1 MKTNKIKDERIIQLN
16 NKIQSEAFI
25 LVIAILAL
33 SIFIK
38 AYMLDMGV
46 REYLTEM
53 IVMIVSIVYLSI
65 RGAMV
70 GYSSMDNLYFGKKFK
85 VISTLLLAVLITIF
99 NGIRNYTMY
108 GEKYTGILDVHFLA
122 VIGITFISSLI
133 FVTLILGAVYS
144 IEKIGQK
151 RLEKQF
157 NNDDVRARRNR
168 PLRVQ

>member
-38 AYMLDMGV
+38 AYMLDIGV
-46 REYLTEM
+46 QEYLTEM

-65 RGAMV
+65 RSAMV

-157 NNDDVRARRNR
+157 DNDEE
-168 PLRVQ
+168 

>member
-1 MKTNKIKDERIIQLN
+1 MKTNKIKDERIVQLN
-16 NKIQSEAFI
+16 NKIQSEAFTLI
-25 LVIAILAL
+25 IAILAL

-70 GYSSMDNLYFGKKFK
+70 GYSSMDNLYFGKNFK
-85 VISTLLLAVLITIF
+85 VISALLLAVLITVF

-122 VIGITFISSLI
+122 VIGVTFISSLI

-157 NNDDVRARRNR
+157 NNDEE
-168 PLRVQ
+168 

>member
-1 MKTNKIKDERIIQLN
+1 MKTNKIKDEHIIQLN
-16 NKIQSEAFI
+16 NKIQNETFI
-25 LVIAILAL
+25 LIIAILAL

-46 REYLTEM
+46 QEFLTEM

-70 GYSSMDNLYFGKKFK
+70 GYSSLDNLYFGKKFK
-85 VISTLLLAVLITIF
+85 VISILLLAILITIF
-99 NGIRNYTMY
+99 NGIRNYIMY
-108 GEKYTGILDVHFLA
+108 GENYTGILDVHFLA
-122 VIGITFISSLI
+122 VMGITFISSLI

-157 NNDDVRARRNR
+157 DNDEE
-168 PLRVQ
+168 

>member
-1 MKTNKIKDERIIQLN
+1 MKTNKIKDERIVQLN

-25 LVIAILAL
+25 LIIAILAL

-38 AYMLDMGV
+38 VYMLDMGV

-85 VISTLLLAVLITIF
+85 VISALLLAVLITVF

-108 GEKYTGILDVHFLA
+108 GKKYTGILDVHFLA
-122 VIGITFISSLI
+122 VIGVTFISSLI

-157 NNDDVRARRNR
+157 DNDEE
-168 PLRVQ
+168 

>member
-1 MKTNKIKDERIIQLN
+1 MKTNKTKDERIVQLN

-25 LVIAILAL
+25 LIIAILAL

-70 GYSSMDNLYFGKKFK
+70 GYSSMDNLYFGKNFK
-85 VISTLLLAVLITIF
+85 VISALLLAVLITVF

-122 VIGITFISSLI
+122 VIGVTFISSLI

-157 NNDDVRARRNR
+157 NNDEE
-168 PLRVQ
+168 

>member
-1 MKTNKIKDERIIQLN
+1 MKINKMKDERIIQLN

-157 NNDDVRARRNR
+157 NNDEE
-168 PLRVQ
+168 

>member
-38 AYMLDMGV
+38 EYMLDMGV

-157 NNDDVRARRNR
+157 DNDEE
-168 PLRVQ
+168 

>member
-1 MKTNKIKDERIIQLN
+1 MKTNKIKDERIVQLN

-25 LVIAILAL
+25 LIIAILAL

-70 GYSSMDNLYFGKKFK
+70 GYSSMDNLCFGKKFK
-85 VISTLLLAVLITIF
+85 VISALLLAVLITVF

-122 VIGITFISSLI
+122 VIGVTFISSLI

-157 NNDDVRARRNR
+157 NNDEE
-168 PLRVQ
+168 

>member
-1 MKTNKIKDERIIQLN
+1 MKTNKIKDERIVQLN

-25 LVIAILAL
+25 LIIAILAL

-70 GYSSMDNLYFGKKFK
+70 GYSSMDNLYSGKKFK
-85 VISTLLLAVLITIF
+85 VISALLLAVLITVF

-122 VIGITFISSLI
+122 VIGVTFISSLI

-157 NNDDVRARRNR
+157 NNDEE
-168 PLRVQ
+168 

>member
-46 REYLTEM
+46 QEYLTEM

-151 RLEKQF
+151 RFEKQF
-157 NNDDVRARRNR
+157 DNDEE
-168 PLRVQ
+168 

>member
-122 VIGITFISSLI
+122 IIGITFISSLI

-157 NNDDVRARRNR
+157 DNDEE
-168 PLRVQ
+168 

>member
-53 IVMIVSIVYLSI
+53 IVMIVSTVYLSI

-157 NNDDVRARRNR
+157 DNDEE
-168 PLRVQ
+168 

>member
-16 NKIQSEAFI
+16 NKIQNEAFI

-46 REYLTEM
+46 QEYLTEM

-157 NNDDVRARRNR
+157 DNDEE
-168 PLRVQ
+168 

>member
-85 VISTLLLAVLITIF
+85 VISTLLFAVLITIF

-157 NNDDVRARRNR
+157 DNDEE
-168 PLRVQ
+168 

>member
-46 REYLTEM
+46 RKYLTEM

-157 NNDDVRARRNR
+157 DNDEE
-168 PLRVQ
+168 

>member
-1 MKTNKIKDERIIQLN
+1 MKTNKIKDERIVQLN

-25 LVIAILAL
+25 LIIAILAL

-122 VIGITFISSLI
+122 VIGVTFISSLI

-157 NNDDVRARRNR
+157 NDDEE
-168 PLRVQ
+168 

>member
-122 VIGITFISSLI
+122 VIGVTFISSLI

-157 NNDDVRARRNR
+157 DNDEE
-168 PLRVQ
+168 

>member
-70 GYSSMDNLYFGKKFK
+70 GYSSMDNLYFTLKFK

-133 FVTLILGAVYS
+133 FVTLILEAVYS

-157 NNDDVRARRNR
+157 DNDKE
-168 PLRVQ
+168 

>member
-157 NNDDVRARRNR
+157 DNDEE
-168 PLRVQ
+168 

>member
-108 GEKYTGILDVHFLA
+108 GEKYTGILDIHFLA

-157 NNDDVRARRNR
+157 DNDEE
-168 PLRVQ
+168 

>member
-46 REYLTEM
+46 QEYLTEM

-133 FVTLILGAVYS
+133 FVTLILGTVYS

-157 NNDDVRARRNR
+157 DNDEE
-168 PLRVQ
+168 

>member
-157 NNDDVRARRNR
+157 NNNEE
-168 PLRVQ
+168 

>member
-1 MKTNKIKDERIIQLN
+1 MKTNKIKDERIVQLN

-25 LVIAILAL
+25 LIIAILAL

-38 AYMLDMGV
+38 SDMLDMGV

-70 GYSSMDNLYFGKKFK
+70 GYSSMDNLYFGKNFK
-85 VISTLLLAVLITIF
+85 VISALLLAVLITVF

-122 VIGITFISSLI
+122 VIGVTFISSLI

-157 NNDDVRARRNR
+157 NNDEE
-168 PLRVQ
+168 

>member
-157 NNDDVRARRNR
+157 DNAEE
-168 PLRVQ
+168 

>member
-1 MKTNKIKDERIIQLN
+1 MKTNKIKDEHIIQLN
-16 NKIQSEAFI
+16 NKIQSETFI
-25 LVIAILAL
+25 LIIAILAL

-46 REYLTEM
+46 QEFLTEM
-53 IVMIVSIVYLSI
+53 IVMIVSIMYLSI

-70 GYSSMDNLYFGKKFK
+70 GYSSLDNLYFGKKFK
-85 VISTLLLAVLITIF
+85 VISILLLAILITIF
-99 NGIRNYTMY
+99 NGIRNYIMY
-108 GEKYTGILDVHFLA
+108 GENYTGILDVHFLA
-122 VIGITFISSLI
+122 VMGITFISSLI

-157 NNDDVRARRNR
+157 DNDEE
-168 PLRVQ
+168 

>member
-1 MKTNKIKDERIIQLN
+1 MKINKMKDERIVQLN

-25 LVIAILAL
+25 LIIAILAL

-85 VISTLLLAVLITIF
+85 VISTLLLAVLITVF

-122 VIGITFISSLI
+122 VIGVTFISSLI

-157 NNDDVRARRNR
+157 DNDEE
-168 PLRVQ
+168 

>member
-46 REYLTEM
+46 QEYLTEM

-70 GYSSMDNLYFGKKFK
+70 GYSSMDNLYFWKKFK

-133 FVTLILGAVYS
+133 FVTLIFGAVYS

-157 NNDDVRARRNR
+157 DNDEE
-168 PLRVQ
+168 

>member
-25 LVIAILAL
+25 LVIAILEL

-157 NNDDVRARRNR
+157 DNDEE
-168 PLRVQ
+168 

>member
-99 NGIRNYTMY
+99 NGIRNYTIY

-157 NNDDVRARRNR
+157 DNDEE
-168 PLRVQ
+168 

>member
-46 REYLTEM
+46 QEYLTEM

-144 IEKIGQK
+144 IEKIVQK

-157 NNDDVRARRNR
+157 DNDEE
-168 PLRVQ
+168 

>member
-46 REYLTEM
+46 QEYLTEM

-65 RGAMV
+65 RSAMV

-85 VISTLLLAVLITIF
+85 VISTLLLVVLITIF

-157 NNDDVRARRNR
+157 DNDEE
-168 PLRVQ
+168 

>member
-1 MKTNKIKDERIIQLN
+1 MKTNKIKDERIVQLN

-25 LVIAILAL
+25 LIIAILAL

-157 NNDDVRARRNR
+157 NNDEE
-168 PLRVQ
+168 

>member
-1 MKTNKIKDERIIQLN
+1 MKTNKIKDERIVQLN

-25 LVIAILAL
+25 LIIAILAL

-85 VISTLLLAVLITIF
+85 VISALLLAVLITVF

-122 VIGITFISSLI
+122 VIGVTFISSLI
-133 FVTLILGAVYS
+133 FVTLILGAEYS

-157 NNDDVRARRNR
+157 NNDEE
-168 PLRVQ
+168 

>member
-38 AYMLDMGV
+38 VYMLDMGV

-157 NNDDVRARRNR
+157 DNDEE
-168 PLRVQ
+168 